1 MEHPFP
7 LVTLQP
13 VSDSRNAW
21 VALSLGVTPPD
32 DFTVARIFG
41 EFGLAAAL
49 GPLPCIV
56 SPVDA
61 RVLADA
67 LPPDRAV
74 FRLPVARCC
83 DPAQDDALHQ
93 MKAQGFRLMADG
105 LPEAGRHL
113 SDAVHAF
120 ALRCPAHGLHAGMAA
135 WLKRLPGPHL
145 AIGPVP
151 SECPQACPLH
161 WFTGPACSA
170 VQSHVPAKSIDAPS
184 RLLLLELLAKVAN
197 DADSHEIETII
208 KRDPQLSYHL
218 LKLVNSV
225 GFALTTKITSFNQA
239 ITLLGRRQLQRWLQL
254 LLYAHTRDG
263 DKANPLLPRAAMRAG
278 LTEALCQASGGTHE
292 MYDRAFMA
300 GMFSLLDQLFGMPI
314 DEIVGPLNLADDVY
328 AALTRHSGRLG
339 TLLQAVAAAEGA
351 DAEEL
356 AARLA
361 EAGIDNETWARSLVS
376 ACHWAVQVSC
386 EA

>member
-1 MEHPFP
+1 MGHAFP

-13 VSDSRNAW
+13 VSDSRHAW
-21 VALSLGVTPPD
+21 AALSLGVTPPD
-32 DFTVARIFG
+32 DASVARIFG
-41 EFGLAAAL
+41 EFGLADAL
-49 GPLPCIV
+49 GPLRCIV
-56 SPVDA
+56 DPVDA
-61 RVLADA
+61 HILAA
-67 LPPDRAV
+67 AIPPERAV
-74 FRLPVARCC
+74 LRMPVARCC
-83 DPAQDDALHQ
+83 DPAQDGLLHEL
-93 MKAQGFRLMADG
+93 KAKGFRLMADG

-120 ALRCPAHGLHAGMAA
+120 ALRCPAHGVHAGMDV
-135 WLKRLPGPHL
+135 WLRRLPGPHL
-145 AIGPVP
+145 ALGAVP
-151 SECPQACPLH
+151 SGCLQACHLH
-161 WFTGPACSA
+161 WFTGVACGA
-170 VQSHVPAKSIDAPS
+170 GHGHVPARSIDAPS

-225 GFALTTKITSFNQA
+225 GFALTTRISSFNQA

-278 LTEALCQASGGTHE
+278 LTEALCQASGGTPE

-300 GMFSLLDQLFGMPI
+300 GMFSLLDELFGMPI
-314 DEIVGPLNLADDVY
+314 EEIVGPLHLADDVY
-328 AALTRHSGRLG
+328 TALTRHSGALG
-339 TLLQAVAAAEGA
+339 ALLNAVAAGEGDGA
-351 DAEEL
+351 EL

-376 ACHWAVQVSC
+376 ACRWAVLVSC